1 MSARDT
7 DTDTDSGRRR
17 GTAIDRRRFLVLGGA
32 GVAAGFAGLTVVGC
46 SDSADGTADGAA
58 TQTASGTAETATG
71 STGSTQCVLTS
82 NVTEGP
88 YYLDNALVRKDIAEG
103 KAGVPLH
110 IRLTVRNTGGSCAPV
125 PGAAVEIWHCD
136 AWGYYSGFTTASP
149 GGNAPAE
156 SADGSRAND
165 GTYLR
170 GYQIAGDDGVVEFV
184 SIFPGWYT
192 PRATHIHV
200 KVHTGG
206 AGEDGTYEGGKVNH
220 TGQLFFDDELAAGVY
235 ELAPYTR
242 HTGTPT
248 RLADDMVYGQGGA
261 KDGLTTLTPLREG
274 SPAAGYLAT
283 STLGVDPTKETTGAG
298 GSGAGQGGTPPD
310 GGGPGGGPGDGG
322 TPPTGAPPG
331 GGTPPTGA
339 PPGGGTPPTGDA
351 SGGATTGGAPA
362 A

>member
-1 MSARDT
+1 MSASNRDS
-7 DTDTDSGRRR
+7 DKGR
-17 GTAIDRRRFLVLGGA
+17 GTAIDRRRFLLLGSA
-32 GVAAGFAGLTVVGC
+32 AVGVAGLALAGC
-46 SDSADGTADGAA
+46 SDSDDGSTDDAATAAASGAAGTA
-58 TQTASGTAETATG
+58 TA
-71 STGSTQCVLTS
+71 STQCVLTT

-88 YYLDNALVRKDIAEG
+88 YYLDDALVRKDIAEG

-110 IRLTVRNTGGSCAPV
+110 IRLTVQNTGGSCAPV

-156 SADGSRAND
+156 SADGSKAND
-165 GTYLR
+165 KTYLR
-170 GYQIAGDDGVVEFV
+170 GYQIADDDGVVEFV

-206 AGEDGTYEGGKVNH
+206 ATENGTYEGGKVNH
-220 TGQLFFDDELAAGVY
+220 TGQLFFDDDLAAGVY
-235 ELAPYTR
+235 KIAPYTR

-248 RLADDMVYGQGGA
+248 KLADDMVYGKGGA

-274 SPAAGYLAT
+274 TPAAGYLAT
-283 STLGVDPTKETTGAG
+283 LTLGVDPTKEATGAA
-298 GSGAGQGGTPPD
+298 GSDGGQGGAPPSGGGQ
-310 GGGPGGGPGDGG
+310 GGGPG
-322 TPPTGAPPG
+322 G

-339 PPGGGTPPTGDA
+339 PPGGGTAPTGA
-351 SGGATTGGAPA
+351 PPAGGTPSTGGATGGGTTTGGTA
-362 A
+362 AA